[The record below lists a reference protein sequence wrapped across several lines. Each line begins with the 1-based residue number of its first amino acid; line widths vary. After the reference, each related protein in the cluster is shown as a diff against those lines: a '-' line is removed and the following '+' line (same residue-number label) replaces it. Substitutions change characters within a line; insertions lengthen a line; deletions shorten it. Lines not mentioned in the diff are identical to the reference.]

1 MDTKAKEV
9 LSWLETGISNL
20 MRIPRN
26 GQFFVGGMLE
36 ANVPNV
42 PLVNSC
48 DSACI
53 PNPHCAVGA
62 VAIAL
67 TMDVVEGLVFLSRA
81 ISEKTEKGVISAMRF
96 RPEEIPGLV
105 IVPLGRDFAETARCM
120 LPNGGPVRVMEKKKE
135 ELFAAY
141 KDTLLERET
150 FLSISVS
157 GGHIAFSCTDAYGEE
172 IICAIDTDAFLER
185 ALNAINPPDSHI
197 DGPAPS

>member
-20 MRIPRN
+20 MRVPRD

-36 ANVPNV
+36 PNVPNV
-42 PLVNSC
+42 PTGLSQ
-48 DSACI
+48 DGPGI

-67 TMDVVEGLVFLSRA
+67 TMDVVEGLTFLSQAMSRKNA
-81 ISEKTEKGVISAMRF
+81 IGEMRF

-105 IVPLGRDFAETARCM
+105 IVPLGRDFAETALCM
-120 LPNGGPVRVMEKKKE
+120 LPNGGPVRIMEKKKE

-141 KDTLLERET
+141 KDTLLERDT
-150 FLSISVS
+150 SLSVSVS
-157 GGHIAFSCTDAYGEE
+157 GGYIAFSCVDKYGEE
-172 IICAIDTDAFLER
+172 IICAIDTDTFLER
-185 ALNAINPPDSHI
+185 ALNAINPRDSQI
-197 DGPAPS
+197 NGPAPS

>member
-48 DSACI
+48 DSAGI

-67 TMDVVEGLVFLSRA
+67 TMDAVEGLVFLSRA
-81 ISEKTEKGVISAMRF
+81 ISEKNVIGAMRF

-141 KDTLLERET
+141 KDTLLERDT
-150 FLSISVS
+150 FLSVSVA
-157 GGHIAFSCTDAYGEE
+157 GDHIAFSCTDAYGEE
-172 IICAIDTDAFLER
+172 IICAIDTDTFLER
-185 ALNAINPPDSHI
+185 ALDAIKLPDPHT